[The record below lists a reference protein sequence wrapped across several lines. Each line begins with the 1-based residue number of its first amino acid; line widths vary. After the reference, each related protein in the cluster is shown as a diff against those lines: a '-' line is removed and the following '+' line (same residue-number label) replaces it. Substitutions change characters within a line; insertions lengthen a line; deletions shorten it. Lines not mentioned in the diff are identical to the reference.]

1 MFFASLLFGIEGN
14 YRGLGIDISFE
25 EKSYPQYDFYTSR
38 SCFPV
43 KVVGC
48 ACENLLKS
56 RALKILSFGY
66 LHVFIH
72 EMGHI
77 LAKRILNLD
86 FGSSY
91 NINIHTNQGTGN
103 NSPSPYEY
111 GFKHTIIS
119 VAGPAA
125 NLLFSSC
132 ICVAA
137 AAFKSYIGWPVY
149 LLLAAGAV
157 SWMAGELTYATF
169 SAIREDRGDFGRIR
183 GEGTSH
189 LIFASAVVISIC
201 ALGILGI
208 AYI

>member
-14 YRGLGIDISFE
+14 YRGLGLDVNFE
-25 EKSYPQYDFYTSR
+25 EKFYNQYDFYTSR

-43 KVVGC
+43 KAVGYV
-48 ACENLLKS
+48 CENLLKS
-56 RALKILSFGY
+56 RTLKILTFAY

-72 EMGHI
+72 EMGHV
-77 LAKRILNLD
+77 LAKKILNLD
-86 FGSSY
+86 LGSSEY
-91 NINIHTNQGTGN
+91 INIFTNQGMGN
-103 NSPSPYEY
+103 CSAGYEY
-111 GFKHTIIS
+111 GIKNTFIN

-132 ICVAA
+132 ICVAS

-149 LLLAAGAV
+149 LLLVGGAV
-157 SWMAGELTYATF
+157 SWMAGELTYAAF
-169 SAIREDRGDFGRIR
+169 SAIREDRGDFGQIASQ
-183 GEGTSH
+183 GTSH
-189 LIFASAVVISIC
+189 LIVSSIVVISIC